1 MCFICTQYVE
11 SEFHLRSSDEHLRQ
25 CQLLEGNG
33 LTSYDR
39 QHLSSTFGINRRAE
53 IDKLRYFDVTS
64 GALIPDIMH
73 DILEGALPLE
83 LKLMLKV

>member
-1 MCFICTQYVE
+1 M
-11 SEFHLRSSDEHLRQ
+11 RQ

-33 LTSYDR
+33 LTSSDR

-53 IDKLRYFDVTS
+53 IDKLRYFDVSS
-64 GALIPDIMH
+64 GAPIPDIMH